1 MRKNR
6 GEMQKKRKD
15 GEKRGSERA
24 VGETAETELMKCC
37 V

>member
-6 GEMQKKRKD
+6 GEKQKKR
-15 GEKRGSERA
+15 EKREREWA